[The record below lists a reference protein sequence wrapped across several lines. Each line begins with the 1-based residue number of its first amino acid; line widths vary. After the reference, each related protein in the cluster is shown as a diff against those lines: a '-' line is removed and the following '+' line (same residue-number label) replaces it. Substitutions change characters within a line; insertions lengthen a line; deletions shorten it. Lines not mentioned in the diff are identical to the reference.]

1 MRHWASTIPGVQF
14 LEVCV
19 ESEAVALNFHQNF
32 EFGDNPVDAK
42 DDDDAEPIVMN
53 GWIPSRHYMP
63 VGFGQLGCSGFVI
76 CDANGNFV
84 NKKTAAYLQYGHD
97 AFRHVESIL
106 AGLLVEM
113 DGEKRA
119 KGEAPTSTTMERA
132 IPSVSSTTTPSKDM
146 ESKKRKKST
155 EKDKVTTS
163 RGSSPT
169 SVLAVE
175 APSSVGVEAMDDEHQ
190 ICTDSFNRALKDPT
204 LETLQ
209 EVFFVL
215 RSHFAHEEE
224 LIVRYVLTS
233 PEQLTSPFSPFTS
246 HRKDHHRMLAIATSE
261 LARVCN
267 QQSSCSMVNGAKV

>member
-1 MRHWASTIPGVQF
+1 MS
-14 LEVCV
+14 
-19 ESEAVALNFHQNF
+19 FHRTY
-32 EFGDNPVDAK
+32 EFGDNPGDAK
-42 DDDDAEPIVMN
+42 EDETEEPIVMN

-76 CDANGNFV
+76 SDADGNFV

-113 DGEKRA
+113 ESEKR
-119 KGEAPTSTTMERA
+119 GEAPIAKTMDRAATKPSTD
-132 IPSVSSTTTPSKDM
+132 I

-155 EKDKVTTS
+155 TTGNATEKDKPPSS

-204 LETLQ
+204 FETLQ
-209 EVFFVL
+209 EVFMVL
-215 RSHFAHEEE
+215 RAHFAHEED
-224 LIVRYVLTS
+224 LIARYVVTS

-246 HRKDHHRMLAIATSE
+246 HRKDHDRMLAIATSE
-261 LARVCN
+261 LARVSS